1 MVCLPGGHFVW
12 AVQESVSVLLVDVS
26 DLKNPVAHSLHRG
39 CAEDAPLA
47 SVYLPGGHR
56 AVMEGFIE
64 VLTLE

>member
-1 MVCLPGGHFVW
+1 MVCLPGGHLVW
-12 AVQESVSVLLVDVS
+12 TVQESVSVLLVDVS

-39 CAEDAPLA
+39 CAEGPPLA